1 LNILGEVS
9 SLEPTPAERA
19 LAAPAPSAAAVRART
34 VKKGTLVTVFSPR
47 GGAGSSTV
55 ALNLAIALQ
64 GQRRA
69 TVVLVDGNL
78 RFGVL
83 DTMLN
88 LQVTRSVADL
98 LPSLDSAEPELLHS
112 ATLPH
117 TTGVRLLAAPPR
129 PEEAD
134 LVSVEQV
141 KQIATLA
148 QQRFDYAVVDL
159 GSNLDDRA
167 LSFMDAADCIFVLLT
182 PDIPAVKNVRLFLE
196 VAQSLGYE
204 QEKILLVLNRA
215 NPRSGI
221 NADAIQRHLK
231 LPIVANIPDSPRLT
245 QAAINRGVPLILYER
260 EANKEM
266 PVTRQILVLAEM
278 VPQPGESLV
287 EPAEIEKDGREVER
301 ELEASRV
308 PQQRKGF
315 LSRFLGRS
323 D

>member
-1 LNILGEVS
+1 
-9 SLEPTPAERA
+9 
-19 LAAPAPSAAAVRART
+19 
-34 VKKGTLVTVFSPR
+34 
-47 GGAGSSTV
+47 
-55 ALNLAIALQ
+55 
-64 GQRRA
+64 
-69 TVVLVDGNL
+69 VLVDGNL

-88 LQVTRSVADL
+88 LQVTRTVADL

-117 TTGVRLLAAPPR
+117 NTGVRLLAAPPR

-134 LVSVEQV
+134 LLSVEQV
-141 KQIATLA
+141 KQITALA

-182 PDIPAVKNVRLFLE
+182 PDIPAVKNVRLFIE
-196 VAQSLGYE
+196 VAQGLGYE

-245 QAAINRGVPLILYER
+245 QVAINRGVPLILYER
-260 EANKEM
+260 EVNKEM
-266 PVTRQILVLAEM
+266 PLTRQILVLAEM

-287 EPAEIEKDGREVER
+287 ESAEIDKDGREGER
-301 ELEASRV
+301 ELEVSRAS
-308 PQQRKGF
+308 QQRKGF